1 MAMGAVRGW
10 VIHYIYGSL
19 SKYRSSRMC
28 VCLCVNARNASNFRM
43 SGCSSRMTAVF
54 ATRIDDNKQ
63 DEEKV
68 GKKKRVQEKPRMI
81 VYNLP
86 N

>member
-1 MAMGAVRGW
+1 M
-10 VIHYIYGSL
+10 I
-19 SKYRSSRMC
+19 
-28 VCLCVNARNASNFRM
+28 
-43 SGCSSRMTAVF
+43 

-68 GKKKRVQEKPRMI
+68 GGGKRVQEKPRMM
-81 VYNLP
+81 VCNLA